1 MKLSGWV
8 YLVVGL
14 CLAVIILSYGY
25 FQHYQP
31 NEEEAA
37 KFKANAEE
45 YRPLA
50 SDDTKKKA
58 IKRVENAQAKV
69 DAAAKKW
76 NELVAVKTPPKSLKD
91 GGIDLTRNRIY
102 LTLDAP
108 VFRDSVQKAVNT
120 QLKKGGVK
128 VIQGAQVPFP
138 PTEYQQIVEGYFNW
152 PAYAFPVCIF
162 DFGTITVEGTYKQIT
177 DNVRA
182 WSNMP
187 NYVAVT
193 DGLQLTG
200 TSPKLTGSYSLTV
213 VAMIRGD
220 KISPPVG
227 NAGPAAPAAGGPGG
241 PGGPPPGVAAGG
253 RQGNPAGLPPGAQ
266 AGGGGRGRDDDR

>member
-8 YLVVGL
+8 YLVVGF

-31 NEEEAA
+31 NEEEA
-37 KFKANAEE
+37 KNFRENADA

-50 SDDTKKKA
+50 SKDTEKKA

-76 NELVAVKTPPKSLKD
+76 NELVAVKTPPRDLKA

-108 VFRDSVQKAVNT
+108 VFRDSVQKAVNN

-138 PTEYQQIVEGYFNW
+138 PSEYQQIVEGYFNW

-177 DNVRA
+177 DNVRS

-187 NYVAVT
+187 NYIAVT

-200 TSPKLTGSYSLTV
+200 TSPKLTGSYNLTV

-227 NAGPAAPAAGGPGG
+227 NAAAGAPAPGAPAGAPPGAPANAVAGVAPGPG
-241 PGGPPPGVAAGG
+241 AAGG
-253 RQGNPAGLPPGAQ
+253 RRG
-266 AGGGGRGRDDDR
+266 GRDD

>member
-8 YLVVGL
+8 YLVVGV

-31 NEEEAA
+31 NMEEAA
-37 KFKANAEE
+37 KFKENAEA
-45 YRPLA
+45 YRPMA
-50 SDDTKKKA
+50 GEDSKKKA

-69 DAAAKKW
+69 DAAAKRW
-76 NELVAVKTPPKSLKD
+76 NELVAVKTPPKDLKA

-108 VFRDSVQKAVNT
+108 VFRDSVQKAVNN

-177 DNVRA
+177 DNVRS

-187 NYVAVT
+187 NYIAVT

-200 TSPKLTGSYSLTV
+200 TSPKLTGSYNLTV

-227 NAGPAAPAAGGPGG
+227 NAGPAAAPAGGAPAGG
-241 PGGPPPGVAAGG
+241 APNLTGVA
-253 RQGNPAGLPPGAQ
+253 PG
-266 AGGGGRGRDDDR
+266 GGGGRGGRGRD

>member
-8 YLVVGL
+8 YLVVGV

-25 FQHYQP
+25 FQHYAP
-31 NEEEAA
+31 NMEEAQ
-37 KFKANAEE
+37 KFHENAEA
-45 YRPLA
+45 YRPM
-50 SDDTKKKA
+50 SGDDAKKKA
-58 IKRVENAQAKV
+58 IKRVESAQAKV
-69 DAAAKKW
+69 DAAAKRW
-76 NELVAVKTPPKSLKD
+76 NELVVVKTPPKDLRQ

-108 VFRDSVQKAVNT
+108 VFRDSIQKEVNN

-128 VIQGAQVPFP
+128 VVQGAQVPFP

-177 DNVRA
+177 DNVRS

-187 NYVAVT
+187 NYIAVT

-200 TSPKLTGSYSLTV
+200 TSPKLTGSYQLTV

-220 KISPPVG
+220 KIAPPVG
-227 NAGPAAPAAGGPGG
+227 NAGPPAAAGAAAGAPAAPGGRGGP
-241 PGGPPPGVAAGG
+241 
-253 RQGNPAGLPPGAQ
+253 GLPPGVP
-266 AGGGGRGRDDDR
+266 GGGPGPNVPRGSGRPD